1 MSIEIIGVIML
12 ILGIVSILW
21 FEQIKF
27 EVLLAATL
35 LGSAAAV
42 VFPAMAISIQPAH
55 LLLGLFM
62 ASELVSPE
70 ARQYA
75 AKALRFGSPG
85 FWLSCTFI
93 YGAVGAFLFPRLFE
107 DLTQVNAI
115 GVTAWGFSFSAT
127 PLITSSGNIT
137 QTIYFAGDVAVF
149 VIGYIWAQSGEGR
162 SGFARALLV
171 YAIGIVVF
179 AAADLATF
187 WTGTGYLLEFIRNSA
202 YVLHNETIVLDLKRI
217 VGSFT
222 EASQFA
228 YASIGA
234 LACTLSLWL
243 DGVKP
248 RLTLFLSVV
257 TAILLIMCA
266 STTAYV
272 ALPIVAIAIFGAAAL
287 RTLTQRATPQTVN
300 FVIFTP
306 LVLAMAVLILF
317 QMPSALEMVT
327 RYLDILVF
335 SKSNSDSGMQRG
347 ELSATALQNFFDTYG
362 FGVGIG
368 SARGSGFV
376 TASLANL
383 GAIGSIAYCA
393 FLAQV
398 IGGRN
403 SSAATNESAESAPY
417 LASAGWCCF
426 AMLVA
431 SVLSGAL
438 IDLGLPFYILAGFI
452 SGSRDYVKTEHL
464 LEQSMSGAFEK
475 GCLPERIFPDGAERV
490 N

>member
-1 MSIEIIGVIML
+1 M
-12 ILGIVSILW
+12 LGIISILW
-21 FEQIKF
+21 FKQSKF

-35 LGSAAAV
+35 LGSAAAI
-42 VFPAMAISIQPAH
+42 VFQALAISIQPAH
-55 LLLGLFM
+55 LLLGLFL
-62 ASELVSPE
+62 ASELGSPA
-70 ARQYA
+70 ARSSA
-75 AKALRFGSPG
+75 AKAVRFGSPG
-85 FWLSCTFI
+85 FWLSCTFV

-107 DLTQVNAI
+107 GLTDVNAI
-115 GVTAWGFSFSAT
+115 GVTAWGFSFSPT
-127 PLITSSGNIT
+127 PLISSSGNIT
-137 QTIYFAGDVAVF
+137 QTIYFAGDIAVF
-149 VIGYIWAQSGEGR
+149 LIGYIWAQNEEGR

-171 YAIGIVVF
+171 YAIGNVVF

-202 YVLHNETIVLDLKRI
+202 YVLHNETVVLDLKRI

-248 RLTLFLSVV
+248 RLTLSLSVV
-257 TAILLIMCA
+257 TAILLIMCT

-272 ALPIVAIAIFGAAAL
+272 ALPIVASAIFATAAL
-287 RTLTQRATPQTVN
+287 RTVTHRANPQTVN

-306 LVLAMAVLILF
+306 LILTMAVLILY
-317 QMPSALEMVT
+317 QMPSVLEMVT

-347 ELSATALQNFFDTYG
+347 ELSATALQNFLDTYG
-362 FGVGIG
+362 LGVGIG

-376 TASLANL
+376 TALLANL
-383 GAIGSIAYCA
+383 GAIGSIAYCT
-393 FLAQV
+393 FLVQV
-398 IGGRN
+398 IGGRG
-403 SSAATNESAESAPY
+403 AADGKDETTPY
-417 LASAGWCCF
+417 LASARWCCF

-431 SVLSGAL
+431 AALSGAM
-438 IDLGLPFYILAGFI
+438 IDLGLPFFIMAGFI
-452 SGSRDYVKTEHL
+452 SGSRDFVKSAATETERPL
-464 LEQSMSGAFEK
+464 DGSMSGAF
-475 GCLPERIFPDGAERV
+475 V
-490 N
+490 

>member
-1 MSIEIIGVIML
+1 MSIEIIGVIVL
-12 ILGIVSILW
+12 ILGIMSILW
-21 FEQIKF
+21 FKQIKF

-35 LGSAAAV
+35 LGSAAAI

-55 LLLGLFM
+55 LLLGLFL
-62 ASELVSPE
+62 ASALGSPT
-70 ARQYA
+70 ARHCA
-75 AKALRFGSPG
+75 AKAVRFGSPG

-107 DLTQVNAI
+107 GLTSVNAI

-137 QTIYFAGDVAVF
+137 QTVYFAGDLAVF
-149 VIGYIWAQSGEGR
+149 LIGYIWAQSEEGR
-162 SGFARALLV
+162 SGFGRALLV
-171 YAIGIVVF
+171 YAIGNVVF

-187 WTGTGYLLEFIRNSA
+187 WTGTGYLMEFIRNSA
-202 YVLHNETIVLDLKRI
+202 YVLHNETVVLDLKRI

-257 TAILLIMCA
+257 TTVLLVMCT

-272 ALPIVAIAIFGAAAL
+272 ALPIVAISIFATAAL
-287 RTLTQRATPQTVN
+287 RTVTKRATPQTVN

-317 QMPSALEMVT
+317 QMPSVLEMVT
-327 RYLDILVF
+327 KYLDILVF

-362 FGVGIG
+362 LGVGIG
-368 SARGSGFV
+368 SARGSGLA
-376 TASLANL
+376 TAALANL
-383 GAIGSIAYCA
+383 GAIGSIAYFT

-398 IGGRN
+398 VGGRDPAGAN
-403 SSAATNESAESAPY
+403 EDSGPYLSAAR
-417 LASAGWCCF
+417 WCCF

-431 SVLSGAL
+431 SFLSSAM
-438 IDLGLPFYILAGFI
+438 IDLGLPFFILAGFI
-452 SGSRDYVKTEHL
+452 SGSRDYVKSAGTATEYPLAHG
-464 LEQSMSGAFEK
+464 MSGAF
-475 GCLPERIFPDGAERV
+475 V
-490 N
+490 

>member
-1 MSIEIIGVIML
+1 MSFEIIGVIVL
-12 ILGIVSILW
+12 ILGIASILW

-35 LGSAAAV
+35 LGSAAAI
-42 VFPAMAISIQPAH
+42 VFSAMAISIQPAH
-55 LLLGLFM
+55 LLLGLFL
-62 ASELVSPE
+62 ASALASP
-70 ARQYA
+70 AGRTNA
-75 AKALRFGSPG
+75 FKAVRFGSPG
-85 FWLSCTFI
+85 FWLACTLV
-93 YGAVGAFLFPRLFE
+93 YGAVGALLFPRLFE
-107 DLTQVNAI
+107 GLTYVNAI

-149 VIGYIWAQSGEGR
+149 LIGYIWAQSEEGR
-162 SGFARALLV
+162 AGFARALLV
-171 YAIGIVVF
+171 YAIGNVVF
-179 AAADLATF
+179 AFADLATF

-202 YVLHNETIVLDLKRI
+202 YVLHNETVILDLKRI

-228 YASIGA
+228 YASIGT

-257 TAILLIMCA
+257 TAILLILCT
-266 STTAYV
+266 SSTAYV
-272 ALPIVAIAIFGAAAL
+272 ALPIVATAIFATAAL
-287 RTLTQRATPQTVN
+287 RTVTKRATPQAVN

-306 LVLAMAVLILF
+306 LLLAMAVLILF
-317 QMPSALEMVT
+317 QMPAVLEMVT
-327 RYLDILVF
+327 KYLDILIF

-362 FGVGIG
+362 LGVGIG
-368 SARGSGFV
+368 SARGSGFI
-376 TASLANL
+376 TAVLANL
-383 GAIGSIAYCA
+383 GAIGSIAYFI

-398 IGGRN
+398 IGGRD
-403 SSAATNESAESAPY
+403 SASAGDDSAAY
-417 LASAGWCCF
+417 LASARWCCF

-431 SVLSGAL
+431 AVLSGAM

-452 SGSRDYVKTEHL
+452 SGHRDYVKSAATESEFRL
-464 LEQSMSGAFEK
+464 PPSMSGAY
-475 GCLPERIFPDGAERV
+475 I
-490 N
+490 